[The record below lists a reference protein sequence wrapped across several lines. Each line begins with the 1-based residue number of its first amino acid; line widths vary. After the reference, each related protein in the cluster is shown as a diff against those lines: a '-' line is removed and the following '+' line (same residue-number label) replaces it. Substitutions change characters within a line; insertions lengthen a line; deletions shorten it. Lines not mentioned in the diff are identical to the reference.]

1 MKFAGG
7 TKPFHVV
14 ICQANTSK
22 LQAVRLGRYLA
33 HEVQCDLM

>member
-14 ICQANTSK
+14 ICQANISK